1 MWTLKGQIQEFI
13 DVYVSQATY
22 TEVVRSFPYMVS
34 KEFASGG
41 GDVREP
47 QQPGHQAPY
56 PSRSQIPEFKW
67 HIFEDKVSIDV
78 ADSGILITPFEG
90 GTVYYLTGFRLL
102 RFSSECSATWARMVN
117 KSTAWVC
124 SDTINTTIDAHA
136 AFDTE
141 S

>member
-1 MWTLKGQIQEFI
+1 MWTLKGQIQQFI

-67 HIFEDKVSIDV
+67 HVFEDKVPIDV

-102 RFSSECSATWARMVN
+102 RFLLRMQCNMGAYGQQV
-117 KSTAWVC
+117 
-124 SDTINTTIDAHA
+124 HRLGL
-136 AFDTE
+136 FRHHPHYHRRPRGL
-141 S
+141 